1 MNTRKY
7 NSLLFDLDDTLLD
20 YSGAE
25 IKAAL
30 SVLENHNLPHTSDVA
45 ELFSNINDWHTFELG
60 KEITA
65 FDVIVYRFTVL
76 LKMLEVSSEH
86 QKEMQSEFYSLMQNS
101 HKLKAGALKTLR
113 YLKNEGYKLY
123 ITTNGYPDFQ
133 YKRIKAAKIGGLL
146 NGIFVSEEIGHKKP
160 SRAFFDYVMNNIP
173 ENCRSGVLIIGD
185 APTADIFGGINSGID
200 TCWISDANRHCKYK
214 YTYKITKIDE
224 LIKLL

>member
-45 ELFSNINDWHTFELG
+45 ELFSNINNWHTFELG

-86 QKEMQSEFYSLMQNS
+86 QKEMKSEFYYLMQNS
-101 HKLKAGALKTLR
+101 HKLKVGALKTLR

-133 YKRIKAAKIGGLL
+133 YKRIKAAKIAGLFS
-146 NGIFVSEEIGHKKP
+146 GIFISEEINQKKP

-173 ENCRSGVLIIGD
+173 ESSRSRVLIIGD
-185 APTADIFGGINSGID
+185 APTADIFGGINSEID
-200 TCWISDANRHCKYK
+200 TCWISDANRQCKYK